1 MYIAGRGMYIAG
13 LEMYISGFAMENDTR
28 GILINIQCSRV
39 HYLIYTA
46 FRPYSLCRKLF
57 LTECKYFRQKY
68 HHFGSKSPPKV
79 KKVGVNV
86 QFL

>member
-39 HYLIYTA
+39 HYLIYGFPPVPSMPET
-46 FRPYSLCRKLF
+46 LF
-57 LTECKYFRQKY
+57 NE
-68 HHFGSKSPPKV
+68 
-79 KKVGVNV
+79 V
-86 QFL
+86 QVF